1 MNEWMN
7 EWIKWMKW
15 TNEGMN
21 EWWEWMNVIL
31 INEIQIVTENVTST
45 TAYYVLHVCG
55 KIYNYTNQEVEFS
68 N

>member
-1 MNEWMN
+1 
-7 EWIKWMKW
+7 
-15 TNEGMN
+15 
-21 EWWEWMNVIL
+21 MNVIL

-55 KIYNYTNQEVEFS
+55 KIYNYTNQEVGFS